1 MSDNVSYTPPPY
13 SADSGGPGDH
23 SSDQTGIISHHT
35 ADDLNWGTLHAE
47 DYWYTFFSEDIYPVS
62 SDDFHENPNY
72 YHGVFGTYFRDF
84 LHETDTQ
91 TTSAFEAWLENHT
104 RAQLRFY
111 SPYLWLYEILIS
123 YVSTIQDST
132 IYEADRSQYLTTA
145 QQEAVS
151 SLNNLKFQTNSSSNA
166 TKQAKVSAENQIQ
179 QAYMQ
184 IYLGYKSMLSDYTE
198 SISNQ
203 ITSTNNNQNSLSSL
217 MSAIIEQMQEMVS
230 GIFKSA

>member
-13 SADSGGPGDH
+13 SGSTGSSGPGNH
-23 SSDQTGIISHHT
+23 SEDQTGIISHHT
-35 ADDLNWGTLHAE
+35 THGLTWDAGTE
-47 DYWYTFFSEDIYPVS
+47 DYWNTFFSENIYPVS
-62 SDDFHENPNY
+62 SDDFDENPNY
-72 YHGVFGTYFRDF
+72 YHGVFGTYYRDY
-84 LHETDTQ
+84 LHTTTTG
-91 TTSAFEAWLENHT
+91 TTSGFQAWLENHT

-132 IYEADRSQYLTTA
+132 IYEADRSQYLTKA

-151 SLNNLKFQTNSSSNA
+151 SLNNLNFETATGGA
-166 TKQAKVSAENQIQ
+166 TKTAKISAKNQQQ